1 MDPSSKPKWRLSCNN
16 INCKVV
22 VKIFEGAHKV
32 DVLDEACK
40 TCETKILFCEFK
52 SGKEPKAL
60 EGASTHK
67 GCIFCDAIFS
77 KLVSVRSATRA
88 RTAAQAGKSRRG
100 RGRGRGGARGGG
112 RGKPPRDKMS
122 NLANYF
128 V

>member
-1 MDPSSKPKWRLSCNN
+1 
-16 INCKVV
+16 